1 MNSLVSTFPSLMQYT
16 VKFYRKSFIRIV
28 FVQIKIFPEL
38 GVSVILALK
47 LFLVDYY
54 NALRKN

>member
-1 MNSLVSTFPSLMQYT
+1 MNSLVSTFPTLMQYT
-16 VKFYRKSFIRIV
+16 VKFYRKSFIWFV

-47 LFLVDYY
+47 LFLVD
-54 NALRKN
+54 